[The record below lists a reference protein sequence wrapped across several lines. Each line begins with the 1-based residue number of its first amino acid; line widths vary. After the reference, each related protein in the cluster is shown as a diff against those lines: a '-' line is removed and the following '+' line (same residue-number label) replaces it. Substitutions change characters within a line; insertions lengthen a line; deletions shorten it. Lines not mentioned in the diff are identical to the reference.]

1 MLCVNQQMLLQTFPE
16 FEETPPVLLDWL
28 SWHHTFGGS
37 HNVGIALYNGGTIYI
52 DDGKPVAGKFEETIR
67 NLKEIS
73 PTVYLN
79 VPKGWEELT
88 EALEKDE
95 ELRDRFLPK

>member
-1 MLCVNQQMLLQTFPE
+1 MMANPLPE
-16 FEETPPVLLDWL
+16 
-28 SWHHTFGGS
+28 
-37 HNVGIALYNGGTIYI
+37 
-52 DDGKPVAGKFEETIR
+52 KFDETIR

-88 EALEKDE
+88 EALEKDK
-95 ELRDRFLPK
+95 ELRDRFLLRLKFYSLQVQRFQKRAGTDSIKLLSNIAEKNSHYERIGYD